1 MHEMALA
8 ASMRDIVEEVAR
20 SNGASRV
27 NAVRVE
33 VGALACVEPEALRF
47 CFDASMQGSLADGA
61 RLTIEIT
68 PGTAWCMPCG
78 RTVSL
83 ARRGEPCPTCGSY
96 QLQVS
101 SGDEMRVLDIE
112 VA

>member
-20 SNGASRV
+20 QNGAQRV
-27 NAVRVE
+27 RVVRVE
-33 VGALACVEPEALRF
+33 IGALACVEPAALRF
-47 CFDASMQGSLADGA
+47 CFDASMQGGLADGA
-61 RLTIEIT
+61 SLAIAVS

-78 RTVSL
+78 RTVAL
-83 ARRGEPCPTCGSY
+83 ARLGDACPDCGGY
-96 QLQVS
+96 QLAVNG
-101 SGDEMRVLDIE
+101 GDSMRVMEIE